1 MKKTIYISG
10 MKCNNCAM
18 KVKNSLM
25 ELSQVEK
32 ASVNPKSGK
41 TVVKLN
47 EDIEDNI
54 LKEAVEKNN
63 YQVTKIKKNL
73 F

>member
-41 TVVKLN
+41 AVVKLN